1 MPYTSKINYSTHQ
14 IKMFC
19 QMIESRYTV
28 DNDILKSYLKDLF
41 GEGNFEIIVS
51 LLQQEGI

>member
-1 MPYTSKINYSTHQ
+1 
-14 IKMFC
+14 
-19 QMIESRYTV
+19 MIESRYTV